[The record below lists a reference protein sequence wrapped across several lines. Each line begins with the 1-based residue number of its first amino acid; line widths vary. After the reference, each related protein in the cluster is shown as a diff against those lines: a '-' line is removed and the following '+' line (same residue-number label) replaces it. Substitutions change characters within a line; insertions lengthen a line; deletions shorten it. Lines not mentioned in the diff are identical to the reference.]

1 MILTILS
8 VFTTAVIAG
17 CGAKSTVDENVVSNS
32 QNAESESGQV
42 EDVTVTDA
50 SDDSAS
56 MAFRDS
62 EEENTDLTDGD
73 LSEETADLTF
83 ADLSELEFEFSSGA
97 GGWSEGFTIENDG
110 SFSGNFHDSDMGVT
124 GEGYPDGTMYCC
136 SYTGQFEELHKI
148 NDYTYEMKL
157 ADISYTDPVGT
168 DEICDGMHFIY
179 TESYCLGGNDT
190 FKVYLPGTPLS
201 ELSEEEYLWISYNN
215 ESEAELTM
223 IVIVDDKNEYGIY
236 SYPRPE
242 PLEDARMTFNTYK
255 DSYDYYVDKLS
266 EAETTVE
273 MAEYAETMYEN
284 CDSCLNYIWNLVKN
298 NVEKDK
304 FDEILDEQR
313 EWIAQKEE
321 RAEEILSAGGSMA
334 AVDCNQYMA
343 ELTME
348 RCEELIEYLALNV
361 PEEV

>member
-1 MILTILS
+1 MKQKVILTILS
-8 VFTTAVIAG
+8 VFTAAAIAG
-17 CGAKSTVDENVVSNS
+17 CGAKSAMDENAVSNN
-32 QNAESESGQV
+32 QNAENESV
-42 EDVTVTDA
+42 HMEDITVTDT
-50 SDDSAS
+50 SDDSGRLAL
-56 MAFRDS
+56 MDS
-62 EEENTDLTDGD
+62 EEENTDFTDAD
-73 LSEETADLTF
+73 LPEETADLTF
-83 ADLSELEFEFSSGA
+83 ADLAELEFEFSSGA
-97 GGWSEGFTIENDG
+97 GGWSEGFAIEKDG

-124 GEGYPDGTMYCC
+124 SEGYPDGTMYCS
-136 SYTGQFEELHKI
+136 SYTGHFTELNKI

-157 ADISYTDPVGT
+157 ADISYKDTVGT

-201 ELSEEEYLWISYNN
+201 ELSEEECLWISYNN
-215 ESEAELTM
+215 ESETELTM
-223 IVIVDDKNEYGIY
+223 IVIVDEKNEYGIY
-236 SYPRPE
+236 SYPRPD

-298 NVEKDK
+298 NVEEDK
-304 FDEILDEQR
+304 FNEILEEQR
-313 EWIAQKEE
+313 EWIAQKEA
-321 RAEEILSAGGSMA
+321 RAEEIISEGGSMA
-334 AVDCNQYMA
+334 AVDCNQFMA

-348 RCEELIEYLALNV
+348 RCEKLIGYLD
-361 PEEV
+361 